1 MRFGKLDTSGA
12 NIFTDVKA
20 DDWFYDQ
27 VVGAI
32 KYGWIGGYT
41 DGSFRPNNTITRAEV
56 TAIVNRMLGRTA
68 DTDFVDTHADEL
80 HKFSDVP
87 ASCWAY
93 DQIMEATN
101 AHAYRGSSDG
111 EKWTS
116 LLK

>member
-1 MRFGKLDTSGA
+1 MTGDRR
-12 NIFTDVKA
+12 
-20 DDWFYDQ
+20 DQ
-27 VVGAI
+27 VRLDRRLHRRLLPAQQHH
-32 KYGWIGGYT
+32 
-41 DGSFRPNNTITRAEV
+41 TRAEV
-56 TAIVNRMLGRTA
+56 TTIVNRMLGRTA